1 MIVYGIDPGLEASGF
16 VELNTESRRVFL
28 ALADADH
35 CRVRRLLRDISPADA
50 EPKFIVAIERLQFYG
65 AGMGSDTITTAEETG
80 RYLEALGRA
89 AIRLS
94 RPTIKAHLTG
104 KANTKDAH
112 VRAALLDRF
121 GGEKAARGS
130 KKAQGALYGVHSHS
144 WAALAVAVVAAERE
158 LRLAPDYWLP

>member
-1 MIVYGIDPGLEASGF
+1 MIVYGIDPGLAASGF
-16 VELNTESRRVFL
+16 VQLQVEQRRVHI
-28 ALADADH
+28 AMAGCSH
-35 CRVRRLLRDISPADA
+35 SGLRGILKIAGDDLSIL
-50 EPKFIVAIERLQFYG
+50 VAIEQLQFYG
-65 AGMGSDTITTAEETG
+65 AGMGSDTIETAEQTG
-80 RYLEALGRA
+80 RYLEALGRP

-94 RPTIKAHLTG
+94 RPTIKAWLTG

-130 KKAQGALYGVHSHS
+130 KKEPGPLYGVTSHA

-158 LRLAPDYWLP
+158 LGLSPDHWSVIP

>member
-1 MIVYGIDPGLEASGF
+1 MIVYGIDPGLSASGF
-16 VELNTESRRVFL
+16 VTINTDLRRVTASIPAAPHPGVRDEL
-28 ALADADH
+28 AHA
-35 CRVRRLLRDISPADA
+35 RW
-50 EPKFIVAIERLQFYG
+50 EPVKILVAIEQLQFYG
-65 AGMGSDTITTAEETG
+65 AGMGADTITTAEETG
-80 RYLEALGRA
+80 RYLEALGRP

-121 GGEKAARGS
+121 GGEKAAKGS
-130 KKAQGALYGVHSHS
+130 KAAPGPLFGVSSHA

-158 LRLAPDYWLP
+158 LGLPPDHWLVLP